1 MSQSE
6 AQRRAKQKYDAKTY
20 KPITCK
26 CKLPEYD
33 MFQSYAQQQNIS
45 SMNKLISKAIMY
57 CINHNI
63 NLTDESIE
71 TNNTSK
77 QLFDLRTQH
86 NLTPTQVA
94 EQLEVPY
101 QEYIKYESGSNNP
114 KLDILLKACK
124 LYNVPQSY
132 FGINSDLVAVGNK
145 GYVIENHDG
154 YETFIVTT
162 EEFVAVKKFIERLR
176 NKGENS

>member
-1 MSQSE
+1 MGVSYGKLFKLMKMKGIKKVDLRKIGLSPTVVDRLVKNNNVNTSTII
-6 AQRRAKQKYDAKTY
+6 AL
-20 KPITCK
+20 CK
-26 CKLPEYD
+26 ILDCQPGDIMDYIPE
-33 MFQSYAQQQNIS
+33 
-45 SMNKLISKAIMY
+45 
-57 CINHNI
+57 
-63 NLTDESIE
+63 TD
-71 TNNTSK
+71 NTSK

-145 GYVIENHDG
+145 GYSIENHG
-154 YETFIVTT
+154 NSEIITVTA
-162 EEFVAVKKFIERLR
+162 EEFEAVKEFIAELR
-176 NKGENS
+176 NK

>member
-1 MSQSE
+1 MGVSYEKLFKLMKIKGIKKVDIRKIGLSPTVVDRLVKNNNVNTSTII
-6 AQRRAKQKYDAKTY
+6 AL
-20 KPITCK
+20 CK
-26 CKLPEYD
+26 ILDCQPGDIMDYIPE
-33 MFQSYAQQQNIS
+33 
-45 SMNKLISKAIMY
+45 
-57 CINHNI
+57 
-63 NLTDESIE
+63 TD
-71 TNNTSK
+71 NTSK

-154 YETFIVTT
+154 YETLIVTA